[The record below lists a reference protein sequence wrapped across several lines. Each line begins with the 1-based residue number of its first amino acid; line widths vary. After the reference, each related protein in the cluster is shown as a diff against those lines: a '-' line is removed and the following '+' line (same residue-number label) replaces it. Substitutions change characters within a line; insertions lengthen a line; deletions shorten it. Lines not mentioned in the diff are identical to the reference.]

1 MKLPNDLVK
10 SLEESLDDGPV
21 EVTLGCGCHC
31 QNCDAETTEDTCFEC
46 GEEVTSVSGEVKRL
60 TDAVTDYFQKEITN
74 G

>member
-1 MKLPNDLVK
+1 VI
-10 SLEESLDDGPV
+10 
-21 EVTLGCGCHC
+21 C
-31 QNCDAETTEDTCFEC
+31 QNCDAETTEDMCFEC